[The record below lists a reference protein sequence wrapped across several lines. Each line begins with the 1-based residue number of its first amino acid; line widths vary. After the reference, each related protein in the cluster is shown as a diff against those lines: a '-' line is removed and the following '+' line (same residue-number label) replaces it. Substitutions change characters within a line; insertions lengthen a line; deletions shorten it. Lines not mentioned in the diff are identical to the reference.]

1 VALLSKLSYNIKV
14 HKNMG
19 KPLQI
24 GITGGIGSGKSLVC
38 KIFNA
43 LGTPT
48 YDADSRAKMVMTT
61 DGILVEAIKKEFGVL
76 SYDAKGVLNRQH
88 LANTVFNQPD
98 KLKRL
103 NELVHPRV
111 ALDYEHW
118 VSSQTNVKYVL
129 KEAALLFES
138 GSYQSLD
145 KIIVVTAPETLRV
158 QRVLIR
164 DPHRSAEQ
172 TKEIIRNQME
182 EEEKMKRA
190 DYVIVNDETTLL
202 IPQVLN
208 LHLQFIA

>member
-1 VALLSKLSYNIKV
+1 
-14 HKNMG
+14 MG

-76 SYDAKGVLNRQH
+76 SYDAKGVLNREH
-88 LANTVFNQPD
+88 LANSVFNQPD

-111 ALDYEHW
+111 ALDYEGW
-118 VSSQTNVKYVL
+118 VRSQADVKYVL

-138 GSYQSLD
+138 GSYKSLD

-158 QRVLIR
+158 QRVLVR
-164 DPHRSAEQ
+164 DPHRNIEQ
-172 TKEIIRNQME
+172 TKEIIRNQMG
-182 EEEKMKRA
+182 EEEKTKRA
-190 DYVIVNDETTLL
+190 DYVIVNDETELL
-202 IPQVLN
+202 IPQVLG

>member
-1 VALLSKLSYNIKV
+1 
-14 HKNMG
+14 MG

-88 LANTVFNQPD
+88 LANSVFNQPD

>member
-1 VALLSKLSYNIKV
+1 MI
-14 HKNMG
+14 
-19 KPLQI
+19 KPLQV

-43 LGTPT
+43 LGVPT

-76 SYDAKGVLNRQH
+76 SYDALGMLNRQH
-88 LANTVFNQPD
+88 LANTVFNQPN

-111 ALDYEHW
+111 TLDYQQW
-118 VSSQTNVKYVL
+118 VQSQVNVKYVL

-138 GSYQSLD
+138 GSYATLN

-158 QRVLIR
+158 QRVLKR
-164 DPHRSAEQ
+164 DSHRSAEQ
-172 TKEIIRNQME
+172 TKEIIRNQMTQ
-182 EEEKMKRA
+182 EEKIKKA
-190 DYVIVNDETTLL
+190 DYVINNDETMLL

-208 LHLQFIA
+208 LHYQLLV

>member
-1 VALLSKLSYNIKV
+1 MAFLSKLSYNITI
-14 HKNMG
+14 HNMG

-88 LANTVFNQPD
+88 LANSVFNQPD

-111 ALDYEHW
+111 ALDYKHW

-158 QRVLIR
+158 QRALIR

-182 EEEKMKRA
+182 EEEKTKRA

>member
-1 VALLSKLSYNIKV
+1 
-14 HKNMG
+14 MG

-38 KIFNA
+38 KIFNS
-43 LGTPT
+43 LGIPI

-61 DGILVEAIKKEFGVL
+61 DGILVDAIKKEFGIL

-88 LANTVFNQPD
+88 LANSVFNKPD

-111 ALDYEHW
+111 ALDYKHW
-118 VSSQTNVKYVL
+118 VGSQAGVKYVL

-145 KIIVVTAPETLRV
+145 KIVVVTAPETLRI
-158 QRVLIR
+158 QRVLLR

-172 TKEIIRNQME
+172 TKEIIRNQMK
-182 EEEKMKRA
+182 EEEKIKRA

>member
-1 VALLSKLSYNIKV
+1 
-14 HKNMG
+14 MG

-88 LANTVFNQPD
+88 LANSVFSQPD

-111 ALDYEHW
+111 AVDYEHW
-118 VSSQTNVKYVL
+118 VSSQADVKYVL

-158 QRVLIR
+158 MRVLIR

-182 EEEKMKRA
+182 EEEKIKRA

>member
-1 VALLSKLSYNIKV
+1 
-14 HKNMG
+14 MG

>member
-1 VALLSKLSYNIKV
+1 
-14 HKNMG
+14 MG

-76 SYDAKGVLNRQH
+76 SYDAKGILNRQH
-88 LANTVFNQPD
+88 LANSVFNQPD

-111 ALDYEHW
+111 AVDYEHW
-118 VSSQTNVKYVL
+118 VSSQPDVKYVL

>member
-1 VALLSKLSYNIKV
+1 
-14 HKNMG
+14 MG

-88 LANTVFNQPD
+88 LANSVFNQPD

-111 ALDYEHW
+111 AVDYEHW
-118 VSSQTNVKYVL
+118 VSSQPDVKYVL

>member
-1 VALLSKLSYNIKV
+1 
-14 HKNMG
+14 MG

-88 LANTVFNQPD
+88 LANSVFNQPD

-182 EEEKMKRA
+182 EEEKTKRA

>member
-1 VALLSKLSYNIKV
+1 
-14 HKNMG
+14 MG
-19 KPLQI
+19 KLLQV

-43 LGTPT
+43 LGVPT

-61 DGILVEAIKKEFGVL
+61 DGILVDAIKKEFGVL

-88 LANTVFNQPD
+88 LANSVFNQPD

-111 ALDYEHW
+111 ALDYESW
-118 VSSQTNVKYVL
+118 VSSHADVKYVL

-138 GSYQSLD
+138 GSFQSLD

-158 QRVLIR
+158 QRVLVR
-164 DPHRSAEQ
+164 DPHRSIQQ
-172 TKEIIRNQME
+172 TKEIISNQMA
-182 EEEKMKRA
+182 EEEKTKRA

>member
-1 VALLSKLSYNIKV
+1 MN
-14 HKNMG
+14 

-43 LGTPT
+43 LGVPF

-76 SYDAKGVLNRQH
+76 SYDAKGMLNRQH
-88 LANTVFNQPD
+88 LANTVFNQPE

-111 ALDYEHW
+111 ALDYEQW
-118 VSSQTNVKYVL
+118 LQSQVVVKYVL

-138 GSYQSLD
+138 GSYQTLN
-145 KIIVVTAPETLRV
+145 KVIVVTAPETLRI
-158 QRVLIR
+158 QRVLQR
-164 DPHRSAEQ
+164 DSHRSAEQ
-172 TKEIIRNQME
+172 TKEIIRNQMA
-182 EEEKMKRA
+182 EEEKLRKA
-190 DYVIVNDETTLL
+190 DYVITNDETTLL
-202 IPQVLN
+202 IPQVLH
-208 LHLQFIA
+208 LHAQFLL

>member
-1 VALLSKLSYNIKV
+1 
-14 HKNMG
+14 MG

-38 KIFNA
+38 KIFNM
-43 LGTPT
+43 LGAPT

-61 DGILVEAIKKEFGVL
+61 DGILVDAIKKEFGVL
-76 SYDAKGVLNRQH
+76 SYDAKGVLNREY
-88 LANTVFNQPD
+88 LANRVFNQPD
-98 KLKRL
+98 KLKHL

-118 VSSQTNVKYVL
+118 VGSQADVKYVL

-158 QRVLIR
+158 QRVLVR
-164 DPHRSAEQ
+164 DPHRSIEQ
-172 TKEIIRNQME
+172 TKEIIRNQLA
-182 EEEKMKRA
+182 EEEKIKRA
-190 DYVIVNDETTLL
+190 DYVIANDETTLL
-202 IPQVLN
+202 IPQVLK
-208 LHLQFIA
+208 LHLQFSA

>member
-1 VALLSKLSYNIKV
+1 
-14 HKNMG
+14 MG

-43 LGTPT
+43 LGAPT

-61 DGILVEAIKKEFGVL
+61 DGILVDAIKKEFGIL
-76 SYDAKGVLNRQH
+76 TYDAKGVLNRQY
-88 LANTVFNQPD
+88 LANNVFNQPD

-111 ALDYEHW
+111 ALDYEQW
-118 VSSQTNVKYVL
+118 VGSQADVKYVL

-158 QRVLIR
+158 QRVLVR
-164 DPHRSAEQ
+164 DPHRSIEQ
-172 TKEIIRNQME
+172 TKEIIRNQLA
-182 EEEKMKRA
+182 EEEKIKRA
-190 DYVIVNDETTLL
+190 DYVIANDETTLL
-202 IPQVLN
+202 IPQVLK
-208 LHLQFIA
+208 LHLQFSA

>member
-1 VALLSKLSYNIKV
+1 MHN
-14 HKNMG
+14 
-19 KPLQI
+19 PLQV

-38 KIFNA
+38 KIFSA
-43 LGTPT
+43 LGVPS

-76 SYDAKGVLNRQH
+76 SYDANGTLNRQH

-111 ALDYEHW
+111 ALDYKQW
-118 VSSQTNVKYVL
+118 AQSQTSVKYVL

-138 GSYQSLD
+138 GSYQTLNRV
-145 KIIVVTAPETLRV
+145 IVVTAPETLRV
-158 QRVLIR
+158 QRVLKR

-172 TKEIIRNQME
+172 TKEIIRNQMA
-182 EEEKMKRA
+182 EEEKIKKA
-190 DYVIVNDETTLL
+190 DYVITNDETTLL
-202 IPQVLN
+202 IPQVLK
-208 LHLQFIA
+208 LHAQLLD

>member
-1 VALLSKLSYNIKV
+1 VAFLSKLSYNFKLQ
-14 HKNMG
+14 KNMG
-19 KPLQI
+19 IRLQI

-43 LGTPT
+43 LGIPT

-61 DGILVEAIKKEFGVL
+61 DGILVDAIKKEFGVL

-88 LANTVFNQPD
+88 LANSVFNHPD

-103 NELVHPRV
+103 NALVHPRV
-111 ALDYEHW
+111 AVDYEHW
-118 VSSQTNVKYVL
+118 VTSQADVKYVL

-158 QRVLIR
+158 QRVLMR
-164 DPHRSAEQ
+164 DPHRSVEQ
-172 TKEIIRNQME
+172 TKEIIRNQIE
-182 EEEKMKRA
+182 EEEKIKRA
-190 DYVIVNDETTLL
+190 DYVIINDETTLL
-202 IPQVLN
+202 IPQVFK
-208 LHLQFIA
+208 LHLQFSA

>member
-1 VALLSKLSYNIKV
+1 
-14 HKNMG
+14 
-19 KPLQI
+19 
-24 GITGGIGSGKSLVC
+24 
-38 KIFNA
+38 
-43 LGTPT
+43 
-48 YDADSRAKMVMTT
+48 
-61 DGILVEAIKKEFGVL
+61 L

-88 LANTVFNQPD
+88 LANSVFNQPD

>member
-1 VALLSKLSYNIKV
+1 MAKLLQV
-14 HKNMG
+14 
-19 KPLQI
+19 
-24 GITGGIGSGKSLVC
+24 GITGGIGSGKSLIC

-43 LGTPT
+43 LGVPT

-61 DGILVEAIKKEFGVL
+61 DGILVEAIKKEFGIL

-88 LANTVFNQPD
+88 LANSVFNQPD

-111 ALDYEHW
+111 ALDYENW
-118 VSSQTNVKYVL
+118 VSSQADVKYVL

-158 QRVLIR
+158 KRVLLR
-164 DPHRSAEQ
+164 DPHRSMQQ
-172 TKEIIRNQME
+172 TKEIISNQMA
-182 EEEKMKRA
+182 EEEKTKRA

>member
-1 VALLSKLSYNIKV
+1 
-14 HKNMG
+14 
-19 KPLQI
+19 
-24 GITGGIGSGKSLVC
+24 
-38 KIFNA
+38 
-43 LGTPT
+43 
-48 YDADSRAKMVMTT
+48 MTT
-61 DGILVEAIKKEFGVL
+61 DGILVEAIKKEFGIL

-88 LANTVFNQPD
+88 LANSVFNQPD

-111 ALDYEHW
+111 ALDYENW
-118 VSSQTNVKYVL
+118 VSSQADVKYVL

-158 QRVLIR
+158 KRVLLR
-164 DPHRSAEQ
+164 DPHRSMQQ
-172 TKEIIRNQME
+172 TKEIISNQMA
-182 EEEKMKRA
+182 EEEKTKRA

>member
-1 VALLSKLSYNIKV
+1 
-14 HKNMG
+14 MG
-19 KPLQI
+19 KPMQI

-88 LANTVFNQPD
+88 LANSVFNQPD

-103 NELVHPRV
+103 NELVHPQV
-111 ALDYEHW
+111 ALDYKNW

-182 EEEKMKRA
+182 EEEKAKRA

>member
-1 VALLSKLSYNIKV
+1 
-14 HKNMG
+14 M
-19 KPLQI
+19 
-24 GITGGIGSGKSLVC
+24 
-38 KIFNA
+38 
-43 LGTPT
+43 
-48 YDADSRAKMVMTT
+48 
-61 DGILVEAIKKEFGVL
+61 
-76 SYDAKGVLNRQH
+76 
-88 LANTVFNQPD
+88 
-98 KLKRL
+98 
-103 NELVHPRV
+103 HPRV
-111 ALDYEHW
+111 AVDYEHW
-118 VSSQTNVKYVL
+118 VSSHTDVKYVL

-158 QRVLIR
+158 MRVLIR

-182 EEEKMKRA
+182 EEEKNKRA

>member
-1 VALLSKLSYNIKV
+1 M
-14 HKNMG
+14 H

-43 LGTPT
+43 LGVPS

-76 SYDAKGVLNRQH
+76 SYDAKGTLNRQH

-103 NELVHPRV
+103 NQLVHPRV
-111 ALDYEHW
+111 ALDYQQW
-118 VSSQTNVKYVL
+118 IQSQANVKYVL

-138 GSYQSLD
+138 GSYQTLN

-172 TKEIIRNQME
+172 TKEIIRNQMA
-182 EEEKMKRA
+182 EEEKIKKA
-190 DYVIVNDETTLL
+190 DYVITNDETTLL
-202 IPQVLN
+202 IPQVLR
-208 LHLQFIA
+208 LHTEFLD

>member
-1 VALLSKLSYNIKV
+1 
-14 HKNMG
+14 MG

-43 LGTPT
+43 LGAPT

-61 DGILVEAIKKEFGVL
+61 DGILVDAIKKEFGIL
-76 SYDAKGVLNRQH
+76 TYDAKGVLNRQY
-88 LANTVFNQPD
+88 LANNVFNQPD

-111 ALDYEHW
+111 ALDYEQW
-118 VSSQTNVKYVL
+118 VGSQADVKYVL

-158 QRVLIR
+158 QRVLVR
-164 DPHRSAEQ
+164 DPHRGIEQ
-172 TKEIIRNQME
+172 TKEIIRNQLA
-182 EEEKMKRA
+182 EEEKIKRA
-190 DYVIVNDETTLL
+190 DYVIANDETTLL
-202 IPQVLN
+202 IPQVLK
-208 LHLQFIA
+208 LHLQFSA